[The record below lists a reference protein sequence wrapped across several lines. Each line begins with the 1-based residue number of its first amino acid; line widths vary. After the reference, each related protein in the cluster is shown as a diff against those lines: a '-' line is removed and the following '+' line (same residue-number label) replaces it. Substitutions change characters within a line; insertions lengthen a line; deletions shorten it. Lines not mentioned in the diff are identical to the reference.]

1 MNRTLVQR
9 KENLR
14 ETFPDLR
21 NDLTEEEIEEMEEI
35 RLAMERRAKTPESE
49 MHQVSQELLDRMQSE
64 VETSALMPD
73 ESREWLRK
81 ILRGEKLD

>member
-35 RLAMERRAKTPESE
+35 RLAMERRA
-49 MHQVSQELLDRMQSE
+49 LLIYME
-64 VETSALMPD
+64 VISLQKGT
-73 ESREWLRK
+73 
-81 ILRGEKLD
+81 